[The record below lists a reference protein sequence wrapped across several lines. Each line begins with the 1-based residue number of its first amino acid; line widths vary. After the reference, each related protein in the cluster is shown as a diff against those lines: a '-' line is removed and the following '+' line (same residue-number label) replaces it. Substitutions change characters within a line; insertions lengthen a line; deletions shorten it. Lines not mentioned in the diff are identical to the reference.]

1 MKKLIQDN
9 GGFQLYAEFRAIE
22 ALNNQQYEL
31 KFTTVYDN
39 AKDPNAEQVN
49 AQFIMTEDGI
59 NNLFDIIN
67 RA

>member
-1 MKKLIQDN
+1 L
-9 GGFQLYAEFRAIE
+9 FAELRPIA
-22 ALNNQQYEL
+22 ALGNKEFEL